1 MARNEEKARSLFSR
15 WSALKAN
22 GGIGN
27 QRRPV
32 IASGKFTHS
41 LTRPSHFKSLSFK
54 ILTFSDCD
62 NIGDANKWRHEL
74 ISEITKKISEIKN
87 ASIGEHRIREVNDE
101 INKLMKTKYHWYT
114 HLIHFS
120 RTLTYMITH
129 SGIKG

>member
-1 MARNEEKARSLFSR
+1 MEELEIKDDQLLHLVSL
-15 WSALKAN
+15 L
-22 GGIGN
+22 
-27 QRRPV
+27 
-32 IASGKFTHS
+32 THS
-41 LTRPSHFKSLSFK
+41 LTRSSHFNSLSLK

-114 HLIHFS
+114 HLTYFS
-120 RTLTYMITH
+120 RSLTYMNTH